1 MLTAS
6 LSVQGHKPHPSRS
19 KPPMTFIPGHSVRSP
34 RLACVILLVA
44 GFVLRASAQ
53 PGAPVRAPLPMT
65 HPLID
70 KNFYLCSLIEQSLA
84 FRRAID
90 GNETLTRLKL
100 ERSAALRAAIAGD
113 DREAAVYA
121 SPFLWTSQQIALVAD
136 RLRGLYRAD
145 PAVREATDNLLRTS
159 GAGPATASGGDLLA
173 ETWTLEALGM
183 NHIVAAYG
191 EGKTFDNSDID
202 GLAYD
207 ANSEDYREFL
217 HQLAR
222 DAAADEADDAPF
234 FASTIKFS
242 IGLLEANQRDEAGR
256 LEPLETGENAAPLAR
271 LKSIDWSR
279 YSYAAILVP
288 GMGPELPG
296 VPLSPMGRLRLAAA
310 ANLYRIGRAPF
321 LLLSGGYV
329 HPRQTPYNEAVEM
342 KKALMRDF
350 QIPEQAILIDPHARH
365 TTTNLRNAA
374 RILFRDGLPL
384 DKPVW
389 IVSDIYQSRYIESQA
404 FADRCGRELGYR
416 PFRKLTRLSPNDL
429 EWLPDYRASLVQDP
443 RDPLDP

>member
-1 MLTAS
+1 
-6 LSVQGHKPHPSRS
+6 
-19 KPPMTFIPGHSVRSP
+19 MTRIPGPSVRSP
-34 RLACVILLVA
+34 RFAFVVFLVA
-44 GFVLRASAQ
+44 VFVRPVFAQ
-53 PGAPVRAPLPMT
+53 PGAPDRAPLPMT

-84 FRRAID
+84 FRRALD

-100 ERSAALRAAIAGD
+100 ERRAALREAIAGE
-113 DREAAVYA
+113 DREAPVYA
-121 SPFLWTSQQIALVAD
+121 SPFFWTSEQIAQVAD
-136 RLRGLYRAD
+136 VLRGLYRTDA
-145 PAVREATDNLLRTS
+145 AVREATDNPLRAS
-159 GAGPATASGGDLLA
+159 GAGPATATGGDLLA
-173 ETWTLEALGM
+173 ETWTLEAEGM
-183 NHIVAAYG
+183 NNIVAAYG
-191 EGKTFDNSDID
+191 EGKTFNNSDID

-207 ANSEDYREFL
+207 ASSEDYREFL

-222 DAAADEADDAPF
+222 NAATNEAEDAPF
-234 FASTIKFS
+234 FASAIEFS
-242 IGLLEANQRDEAGR
+242 IGLLEANQRDEASR
-256 LEPLETGENAAPLAR
+256 FEPLETGENAAPLAR

-288 GMGPELPG
+288 GMGPELPA
-296 VPLSPMGRLRLAAA
+296 VPLSPMGRLRVAAA
-310 ANLYRIGRAPF
+310 AKLYKTGRAPF

-329 HPRQTPYNEAVEM
+329 HPRQTPYNEAAEM

-374 RILFRDGLPL
+374 RILFRDSFPL

-389 IVSDIYQSRYIESQA
+389 IVSDIYQSHYIESQG
-404 FADRCGRELGYR
+404 FADRCSRELGYR

>member
-1 MLTAS
+1 
-6 LSVQGHKPHPSRS
+6 
-19 KPPMTFIPGHSVRSP
+19 
-34 RLACVILLVA
+34 
-44 GFVLRASAQ
+44 
-53 PGAPVRAPLPMT
+53 MT

-70 KNFYLCSLIEQSLA
+70 KNFYLCSLIEQSHALRGA
-84 FRRAID
+84 VD
-90 GNETLTRLKL
+90 GNEALTRLKL
-100 ERSAALRAAIAGD
+100 ERRAALREAIAGE
-113 DREAAVYA
+113 DREADVYA

-136 RLRGLYRAD
+136 VLRGLYRTDA
-145 PAVREATDNLLRTS
+145 AVREATDNPLRAS
-159 GAGPATASGGDLLA
+159 GAGPATATGGDLLA
-173 ETWTLEALGM
+173 ETWTLEAGGM
-183 NHIVAAYG
+183 NRIVAAYG

-222 DAAADEADDAPF
+222 NAAADEADDAPF
-234 FASTIKFS
+234 FASAIEFS
-242 IGLLEANQRDEAGR
+242 TGLLEANQRDEAGR
-256 LEPLETGENAAPLAR
+256 FEPLETGENAAALAR
-271 LKSIDWSR
+271 LKLIDWSR

-296 VPLSPMGRLRLAAA
+296 VPLSPMGRLRVAAA
-310 ANLYRIGRAPF
+310 ANLYNSGRA
-321 LLLSGGYV
+321 
-329 HPRQTPYNEAVEM
+329 RQTPYNEAAEM
-342 KKALMRDF
+342 KKVLMRDF

-374 RILFRDGLPL
+374 RILFRDSLPL

-389 IVSDIYQSRYIESQA
+389 IVSDIYQSHYIESQE
-404 FADRCGRELGYR
+404 FADRCSRELGYR
-416 PFRKLTRLSPNDL
+416 PFRKFTRLSPNDL

>member
-1 MLTAS
+1 
-6 LSVQGHKPHPSRS
+6 
-19 KPPMTFIPGHSVRSP
+19 MTFIPGFSVRSP
-34 RLACVILLVA
+34 RFAFVVLLVA
-44 GFVLRASAQ
+44 ASVLPACAQ
-53 PGAPVRAPLPMT
+53 PEAPDRAPLPMT
-65 HPLID
+65 HPLSD
-70 KNFYLCSLIEQSLA
+70 KNFYLCSLIEQSHALRGA
-84 FRRAID
+84 VD
-90 GNETLTRLKL
+90 GNEALTHLKL
-100 ERSAALRAAIAGD
+100 ERRTALRKAIAGD

-136 RLRGLYRAD
+136 VLRGLYRTDA
-145 PAVREATDNLLRTS
+145 AVREATEKPLRAS
-159 GAGPATASGGDLLA
+159 GVGPTTATGGDLLA
-173 ETWTLEALGM
+173 ETWTLEAEGM
-183 NHIVAAYG
+183 NRIVAAYG
-191 EGKTFDNSDID
+191 EGKTFENSDID

-222 DAAADEADDAPF
+222 NVAADETDAAPF
-234 FASTIKFS
+234 FASAVEFS
-242 IGLLEANQRDEAGR
+242 LGLLEANQRDEAGR
-256 LEPLETGENAAPLAR
+256 FEPLETGENAAPLAR
-271 LKSIDWSR
+271 LKSVDWSR

-296 VPLSPMGRLRLAAA
+296 VPLSPMGMLRVVAA
-310 ANLYRIGRAPF
+310 ANLYKSGRAPF

-350 QIPEQAILIDPHARH
+350 QIPEEAILIDPHARH

-374 RILFRDGLPL
+374 RILFRDSLPL

-389 IVSDIYQSRYIESQA
+389 IVSDIYQSRYIESQG
-404 FADRCGRELGYR
+404 FADRCSRELGYR

-429 EWLPDYRASLVQDP
+429 EWVPDYRASLVQDP

>member
-1 MLTAS
+1 
-6 LSVQGHKPHPSRS
+6 
-19 KPPMTFIPGHSVRSP
+19 MTCTTGHSVRS
-34 RLACVILLVA
+34 LGFAFVVLWVA
-44 GFVLRASAQ
+44 ASVLPVFAQ
-53 PGAPVRAPLPMT
+53 AGAPDRAPLPRA
-65 HPLID
+65 HPLVD
-70 KNFYLCSLIEQSLA
+70 KNFYLCSLIEQSPA
-84 FRRAID
+84 FRRAIAD
-90 GNETLTRLKL
+90 NETLTRLKL
-100 ERSAALRAAIAGD
+100 ERRVALREAIAGE

-121 SPFLWTSQQIALVAD
+121 SPFLWTSDQIAQVAD
-136 RLRGLYRAD
+136 ALRGLYRTDA
-145 PAVREATDNLLRTS
+145 AVRDAADNRLRAS
-159 GAGPATASGGDLLA
+159 GAGPAATTGGDLLA
-173 ETWTLEALGM
+173 ATWTREAEGM
-183 NHIVAAYG
+183 NKIIAAYG
-191 EGKTFDNSDID
+191 EGKTFNNSDID

-222 DAAADEADDAPF
+222 DAAADEVDDSSF
-234 FASTIKFS
+234 FASAVEFS

-256 LEPLETGENAAPLAR
+256 FEPLETGENAAPLAR

-288 GMGPELPG
+288 GVGPELPG
-296 VPLSPMGRLRLAAA
+296 VPLSPMGRLHVAAA
-310 ANLYRIGRAPF
+310 AKLYKAGRAPF

-329 HPRQTPYNEAVEM
+329 HPRQTPFNEAAEM
-342 KKALMRDF
+342 KRALMRDF

-389 IVSDIYQSRYIESQA
+389 IVSDIYQSHYIESQG
-404 FADRCGRELGYR
+404 FANRCSRELGYQ
-416 PFRKLTRLSPNDL
+416 PFRKLTRLSDNDI